1 MNLRIFDI
9 LILFKIGL
17 FGDAY
22 GWVGQKGRPSLNLSH
37 ISYKY
42 KTWYSYTLPKEDRKH
57 I

>member
-17 FGDAY
+17 FRDAY

-42 KTWYSYTLPKEDRKH
+42 KTWHSYTLPKEDRKH